1 MNFEAQTPKTV
12 LERVC
17 TSSDCLSVNAGGEL
31 LIEGCAAPD
40 LVSQFGSPL
49 FVLSDSTLRQNVRR
63 IQGAFEENWA
73 GRVNV
78 MYAIKCNPNFAV
90 RAVVYEEG
98 AGGDCFGIGELE
110 ATFAGGAD
118 PDKIAL
124 NGSNKNDQVIARAIE
139 LGITI
144 NMDSESEAGQV
155 ESVAASLSRSARVN
169 IRLKIVP
176 PEYQDYQSDLM
187 NFKGDFRD
195 ELKRLKWGVN
205 EETACRILKNRSSY
219 PHLEFTGFHTHLG
232 RLSQKVED
240 RAAYDREFGRV
251 VGNLFVHTGFV
262 PGVIDLGGGWPRER
276 DPESGRMEPNP
287 HSIEEYAEA
296 ACRALASEF
305 DKVGMPLPDLW
316 LEPGRY
322 IAGNAGVLLTTVET
336 IKTEDGHHWFYADAS
351 TNIMPLLGAA
361 IEGTHNHILAAT
373 RMHEPIVL
381 KADVVGPLCIPSVLR
396 SDCPLPD
403 LDNGD
408 LIVILDAGMYAE
420 SDSHQ
425 LNWIPRP
432 ATVMVN
438 RKEVGLVR
446 AAETLDSIFAT
457 QRLPQWLQ
465 GGSVPPS
472 RFRQRAIEGDREL
485 PAG

>member
-1 MNFEAQTPKTV
+1 MNFETQTPKAV
-12 LERVC
+12 LESVC
-17 TSSDCLSVNAGGEL
+17 TASDCLSVSATGDL

-40 LVSQFGSPL
+40 LVAQFGSPL

-63 IQGAFEENWA
+63 IQGAFQQNWTR
-73 GRVNV
+73 GVNV

-90 RAVVYEEG
+90 RAVVHEEG
-98 AGGDCFGIGELE
+98 AGGDCFGLGELE

-144 NMDSESEAGQV
+144 NMDSEAEAAQV
-155 ESVAASLSRSARVN
+155 ESVAASLSKSVRVN
-169 IRLKIVP
+169 IRLKVVP
-176 PEYQDYQSDLM
+176 PEYQNYQSDLM

-205 EETACRILKNRSSY
+205 EETARRLLNNHASY
-219 PHLEFTGFHTHLG
+219 PHLEFTGYHTHLG

-251 VGNLFVHTGFV
+251 VGNLFVQTGFA

-276 DPESGRMEPNP
+276 DPEAGRLEPNP

-296 ACRALASEF
+296 ACSALVSEF
-305 DKVGMPLPDLW
+305 DKVDMPLPELW

-322 IAGNAGVLLTTVET
+322 IAGNAVVLLTTIES
-336 IKTEDGHHWFYADAS
+336 IKTEEGHRWYYADAS

-373 RMHEPIVL
+373 RMHEPIAL
-381 KADVVGPLCIPSVLR
+381 KADIVGPLCIPSVLR
-396 SDCPLPD
+396 ADCPLPD
-403 LDNGD
+403 LDSGD

-438 RKEVGLVR
+438 NDEVGLVR
-446 AAETLDSIFAT
+446 ATETLDSIFAT
-457 QRLPQWLQ
+457 QRLPRWLQ
-465 GGSVPPS
+465 CESVPSS
-472 RFRQRAIEGDREL
+472 RFRQRAIEGDQERS
-485 PAG
+485 AG